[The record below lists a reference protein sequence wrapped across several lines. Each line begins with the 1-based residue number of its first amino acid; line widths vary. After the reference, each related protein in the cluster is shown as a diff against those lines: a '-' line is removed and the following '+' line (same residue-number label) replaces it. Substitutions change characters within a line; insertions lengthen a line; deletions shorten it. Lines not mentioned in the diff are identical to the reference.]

1 MMGSSAI
8 LRLLLFPLSVLLCIT
23 SFLSHATIFP
33 GYHSLDLQYTFT
45 TYWDWENW
53 DSFGHSS
60 NEILNSVGTRMY
72 HAVLGTAYFLCYL
85 RIDVE
90 NPVIDVTPS
99 LLSRYTSSPLGAK
112 EVLWCGRV
120 QVAGQS
126 RLKLGSY
133 ATAYQVTLAPSV
145 VIPERL
151 HNKIQ
156 ICFHKNVSRG
166 LCQCEKDEW
175 KSVQN
180 GLWSSVMSPYG
191 ERFVDVKFA
200 ADRPGSVTVTVKE
213 EFQRWRLLCLALG
226 FILLLLAPVVSGWV
240 PFYYSSS
247 MAIGVLLV
255 IIIILFQGMKL
266 LPTGRKS
273 FFYYTIYGSV
283 LGAGSFLLNY
293 FSMLVNSILVSFG
306 LSEEMH
312 NPVSVFV
319 LLLIVLA
326 GAALGYWIVRKFV
339 ISEDG
344 SVDVGVAQFVKWAMR
359 VIAVTFIF
367 QSTLDTPLAMGALGS
382 CLAIYSLFTSLEW
395 NGPDFGGTIKSFHM
409 FGIDT
414 FPIVNVF
421 RNLNVVI
428 SLLLG
433 IPCIL
438 EVGVLGGVENSL
450 LQDKIVLNFSADLAS
465 WVHEENSG
473 TAHRDLLL
481 GLTLLR
487 KVHTMFNLVFP
498 LPTFVSSP
506 QTCFTERRELE
517 AVADIELIL
526 VFITWTENIER
537 DGNGIRS
544 PTTGRL
550 VRNQPDHYSTFHR
563 TPNRKKYSKKEWE
576 KFTEES
582 TRQSMAELASSPE
595 FTDWVIKNA
604 NRIQLLPDDSS
615 LDTIGSGSDS
625 TDANVAESCDR
636 FSFFKW

>member
-1 MMGSSAI
+1 MGSSAT
-8 LRLLLFPLSVLLCIT
+8 LRLLFPLSVLLCIT
-23 SFLSHATIFP
+23 SCLSHATIFP
-33 GYHSLDLQYTFT
+33 GIDL
-45 TYWDWENW
+45 
-53 DSFGHSS
+53 
-60 NEILNSVGTRMY
+60 
-72 HAVLGTAYFLCYL
+72 
-85 RIDVE
+85 E

-99 LLSRYTSSPLGAK
+99 LLSPCTSSPLGAK
-112 EVLWCGRV
+112 EVLWCGRIR
-120 QVAGQS
+120 VAGQS

-133 ATAYQVTLAPSV
+133 ATAYQVTSAPSV
-145 VIPERL
+145 VIPEKL

-156 ICFHKNVSRG
+156 ICFHKNASRG

-200 ADRPGSVTVTVKE
+200 ADIPGSVTVTVKE

-367 QSTLDTPLAMGALGS
+367 QSTLDMPLAMGALGS
-382 CLAIYSLFTSLEW
+382 CLAICSLFTSLEW
-395 NGPDFGGTIKSFHM
+395 NGPDDIATFG
-409 FGIDT
+409 
-414 FPIVNVF
+414 
-421 RNLNVVI
+421 
-428 SLLLG
+428 
-433 IPCIL
+433 
-438 EVGVLGGVENSL
+438 NSL
-450 LQDKIVLNFSADLAS
+450 Y
-465 WVHEENSG
+465 SG
-473 TAHRDLLL
+473 SGSPWGSGKQFTSRQNRAEFLSRSGKL
-481 GLTLLR
+481 GPR
-487 KVHTMFNLVFP
+487 GKQWN
-498 LPTFVSSP
+498 SP
-506 QTCFTERRELE
+506 QRSP
-517 AVADIELIL
+517 AWSDSPSK
-526 VFITWTENIER
+526 
-537 DGNGIRS
+537 GIRS

-576 KFTEES
+576 EFTEKS
-582 TRQSMAELASSPE
+582 TRQAMAELASSPE
-595 FTDWVIKNA
+595 FTDWIIKNA
-604 NRIQLLPDDSS
+604 NRIQRIPDDSS